1 MPICVFTLPR
11 FLGQV
16 VLSTAL
22 GIAASFAQADDAG
35 RLEYMYNCSACHGDT
50 ARGDCPVARYLNV
63 ETPSLTTLSQQND
76 GVFPLL
82 HVIQVIDGRSGVG
95 PHGTLMPIWGERFM
109 ANEIGD
115 AGPYGAEVIV
125 RGRILSLAHYLESLQ
140 D

>member
-1 MPICVFTLPR
+1 MPIRHFSLPR

-16 VLSTAL
+16 VLSTTL
-22 GIAASFAQADDAG
+22 SVAASLAQADHAG
-35 RLEYMYNCSACHGDT
+35 RQEYVYSCSACHGDT
-50 ARGDCPVARYLNV
+50 ARGDGPVARFLNV
-63 ETPSLTTLSQQND
+63 QTPSLTTLRQQND

-125 RGRILSLAHYLESLQ
+125 RGRILSLARYLESIQ

>member
-1 MPICVFTLPR
+1 MPDHPSTLPR
-11 FLGQV
+11 FVGRV
-16 VLSTAL
+16 VLSASL
-22 GIAASFAQADDAG
+22 GLAASIAQADEVG
-35 RLEYMYNCSACHGDT
+35 RLEYSYNCSACHGDT
-50 ARGDCPVARYLNV
+50 ARGDGPVARYLNV
-63 ETPSLTTLSQQND
+63 DTPSLTTLKQQND

-82 HVIQVIDGRSGVG
+82 HVIQVIDGRSGIG

-125 RGRILSLAHYLESLQ
+125 RGRVLSLAHYLESIQ